1 MGVSTLGN
9 PYELHGEL
17 VAQVERGDLL
27 GEIEAALGELAQ
39 VASPLVLD
47 VPVAPVEGELQGAAR
62 TVAPQARG
70 EHVAGVGPAL
80 ALEQVEDCAAEDDRV
95 PRRGRE
101 FWGPAVAKPGADGRP
116 EQEDLARVVLSR
128 ALDQPGP
135 LQIAQEPPRPPRR
148 RQALV
153 VR

>member
-47 VPVAPVEGELQGAAR
+47 VPVAPVEGEFQGAAR

-70 EHVAGVGPAL
+70 EDVAGVRAAL
-80 ALEQVEDCAAEDDRV
+80 ALEQVEDRAAEDDCV
-95 PRRGRE
+95 PGRGRKR
-101 FWGPAVAKPGADGRP
+101 GRPSVAKAGADSRP
-116 EQEDLARVVLSR
+116 EQQDLIGVVLGG

-135 LQIAQEPPRPPRR
+135 LQIAQ
-148 RQALV
+148 
-153 VR
+153 